1 MVEGQFTSLF
11 AGKPSP
17 LAKDETPVKDK
28 ANSEEAGAGKEK
40 GAAPQKDEKA
50 TITGVIGRSPESARI
65 ILIGSSSFLSDDV
78 LSLVSEV
85 DRTQYLTPLNFAQNL
100 VDWSLEDR
108 NLLALR
114 ARGGQ
119 FSRTLSPVKSGSQ
132 ATWEYLNYALALL
145 GLGLVYLI
153 HRASRRAT
161 RRKYLAL
168 LGARGA

>member
-1 MVEGQFTSLF
+1 MKT
-11 AGKPSP
+11 A
-17 LAKDETPVKDK
+17 
-28 ANSEEAGAGKEK
+28 
-40 GAAPQKDEKA
+40 
-50 TITGVIGRSPESARI
+50 
-65 ILIGSSSFLSDDV
+65 
-78 LSLVSEV
+78 
-85 DRTQYLTPLNFAQNL
+85 
-100 VDWSLEDR
+100 

-114 ARGGQ
+114 ARGGL

-161 RRKYLAL
+161 RRKYLEL